1 MSAAVAKMLAK
12 KYAKEHGTLERFAL
26 AKDPYFVTREDGT
39 VTNHKRKDVPLGIS
53 SADAKVLLA
62 VRRRSYRLDNS
73 ISICGLR
80 FGLSSLVGLIPALG
94 DFIDVF
100 FALMV
105 YLNCSKVG
113 LDART
118 KQKMAFNI
126 ALDFVIGL
134 TPVLGDVA
142 DALFKAN
149 TKNLVELEKF
159 LIKKGQKNIERGNKI
174 SPQSSAEATPVRPD
188 RAGGRSDRVEMQQQR
203 HDHRSGS
210 DAPPRYESPNGRA
223 PTGSVREPARTQ
235 TGNSSRSGRGWYG
248 GRRER
253 ERDIERGEALPP
265 QQPPRQQQR
274 TRNEF

>member
-12 KYAKEHGTLERFAL
+12 KYAKDHKTLERFAL

-53 SADAKVLLA
+53 PADAKVLLA

-105 YLNCSKVG
+105 YLNCAKVG

-126 ALDFVIGL
+126 ALDFAIGL
-134 TPVLGDVA
+134 TPVLGDIA

-149 TKNLVELEKF
+149 TRNLVELEKF
-159 LIKKGQKNIERGNKI
+159 LIKKGQKNIEKGNGI
-174 SPQSSAEATPVRPD
+174 SSESSAEGTPVRPD
-188 RAGGRSDRVEMQQQR
+188 RAGGRPERVEMQQR
-203 HDHRSGS
+203 HDHRS
-210 DAPPRYESPNGRA
+210 DAPPPRYESPNGRA
-223 PTGSVREPARTQ
+223 PTGSIREPARTQ

-253 ERDIERGEALPP
+253 ERDVERGEALPP
-265 QQPPRQQQR
+265 PQPPRQQQR